1 MRLIKDGVVF
11 DLVDPMKI
19 AAFKAAGYI
28 EEPEPEPEQPE
39 PEQPEP
45 EAKPKR
51 TRKTTTKAE

>member
-19 AAFKAAGYI
+19 AAFIAAGYI
-28 EEPEPEPEQPE
+28 EEQPE

-51 TRKTTTKAE
+51 TRKTTSKAE

>member
-28 EEPEPEPEQPE
+28 EEQPEPEPAEEKPAE
-39 PEQPEP
+39 E
-45 EAKPKR
+45 KPKR
-51 TRKTTTKAE
+51 TRKTTSKAE